1 MRLATCLLANY
12 LLTSYLTAQMPK
24 NLTWAAAC
32 SNTWAAAGALGC
44 RAAAPGAAPPQA
56 AKQAARPVPSAP
68 QAAVAK
74 PAVAT
79 LALEAEE
86 NACPQAAA
94 RC

>member
-1 MRLATCLLANY
+1 
-12 LLTSYLTAQMPK
+12 MPK
-24 NLTWAAAC
+24 SLTWAAA
-32 SNTWAAAGALGC
+32 SSSAWAAAGALGC

-56 AKQAARPVPSAP
+56 AKQAARPLPPAP
-68 QAAVAK
+68 QAASK